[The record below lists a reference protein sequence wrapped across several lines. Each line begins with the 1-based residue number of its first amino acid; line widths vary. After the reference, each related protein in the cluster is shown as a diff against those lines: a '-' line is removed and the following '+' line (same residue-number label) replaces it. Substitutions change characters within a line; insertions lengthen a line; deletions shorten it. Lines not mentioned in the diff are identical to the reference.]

1 MRVSVFTNRGRVVT
15 DSFAHL
21 FSPLTIGPLTVKN
34 RVFSTGHMT
43 MMIDGGVPN
52 DDFVAYHEARAAGGA
67 GLIITEAARIHPSTS
82 QSGLAIDGSNDNCIA
97 AYAKTA
103 GAVHAHGC
111 AIFGQLSHGGRSA
124 FGSNDGT
131 RAVAYAPSSTPDE
144 RFHNQPRAMTN
155 AMAHDLIDGYGDTA
169 KRMATAGLDGVEI
182 LASHG
187 SLPAQFLNP
196 RLNLRNDE
204 YGGSFDNRLR
214 FLREVIDAARRKIGD
229 SVVLGL
235 RISGDEMSHD
245 GLTPDLVIEVIAALD
260 DDGVLDY
267 VNVIAGSMAGLAG
280 AVHVVPPMAIETGY
294 VAPFAAT
301 VKARVSMPVFVAG
314 RINQPQISEQILDT
328 GQADM
333 CGMTRAMIADPE
345 MVNKTRA
352 GRLDDIRA
360 CVGCNQ
366 ACIGHMQTGYPISC
380 IQHPETGRE
389 RTFGA
394 RQPAATARKV
404 TIVGGGPAGMKAA
417 AVAAERGHD
426 VTLYETTAR
435 LGGQILLAQQLPGR
449 AEFGGVITNL
459 TRELEQAGVK
469 VVTNTAVDRA
479 MIDREAPDAVIIATG
494 ARPRHPAIEVADEAH
509 VVDAWQV
516 LGDDVN
522 VGASV
527 VIADWR
533 CDWVGLG
540 LAEKLARDGCNV
552 KLAVNGPMAGE
563 SIQQYVRTNWTG
575 ILHQLGVEIIPYSRL
590 FGVDADTVYLQHT
603 ASGEAVLCEGVDT
616 LVTALG
622 HGPDM
627 TLENA
632 LQDFAG
638 EIHVIGD
645 CLGPRTVEEAVLEG
659 LKAGAA
665 V

>member
-1 MRVSVFTNRGRVVT
+1 MT
-15 DSFAHL
+15 DSFPHL

-67 GLIITEAARIHPSTS
+67 GLIITEAARIHSSTVS
-82 QSGLAIDGSNDNCIA
+82 SGQAINGANDNCIT

-103 GAVHAHGC
+103 DAVHAHGC

-124 FGSNDGT
+124 YGTNDGT

-144 RFHNQPRAMTN
+144 RFHNQPRAMTT
-155 AMAHDLIDGYGDTA
+155 AMARELIEGYGNTA
-169 KRMATAGLDGVEI
+169 KRMAVAGLDGVEI

-196 RLNLRNDE
+196 RLNFRDDE
-204 YGGSFDNRLR
+204 FGGSFDGRLR
-214 FLREVIDAARRKIGD
+214 FLRDLIDNARAKIGEGT
-229 SVVLGL
+229 VLGM

-245 GLTPDLVIEVIAALD
+245 GLTPDLVVEVIAALD

-267 VNVIAGSMAGLAG
+267 VNVIAGTMSDLAG
-280 AVHVVPPMAIETGY
+280 SVHVVPPMAIETGY

-301 VKARVSMPVFVAG
+301 VKACVSMPVFVAG
-314 RINQPQISEQILDT
+314 RINQPQIAEQILSSD
-328 GQADM
+328 QADM
-333 CGMTRAMIADPE
+333 CGMTRAMIADPK
-345 MVNKTRA
+345 MASKAQA

-360 CVGCNQ
+360 CIGCNQ

-389 RTFGA
+389 RTFGV
-394 RQPAATARKV
+394 RQPAPVARKV
-404 TIVGGGPAGMKAA
+404 MVVGAGPAGMKAA

-435 LGGQILLAQQLPGR
+435 LGGQTLLAQQLPGR
-449 AEFGGVITNL
+449 AEFGGIITNL
-459 TRELEQAGVK
+459 TRELELAGVR

-479 MIDREAPDAVIIATG
+479 LIDKEAPQAVIVATG
-494 ARPRHPAIEVADEAH
+494 ARPRHPYIEGADEAH

-516 LGDDVN
+516 LTDAAN

-540 LAEKLARDGCNV
+540 LAEKLARNGCQV
-552 KLAVNGPMAGE
+552 RLAVNGTTPGE
-563 SIQQYVRTNWTG
+563 SIQQYVRTNWVGT
-575 ILHQLGVEIIPYSRL
+575 LHKLGVEIIPYSRVY
-590 FGVDADTVYLQHT
+590 GVDTDTVYLQHT

-622 HGPDM
+622 HEPDT
-627 TLENA
+627 TLEKA
-632 LQDFAG
+632 LQDFDS
-638 EIHVIGD
+638 EVHVIGD
-645 CLGPRTVEEAVLEG
+645 CLAPRTVEEAVLEG
-659 LKAGAA
+659 LRAGTS

>member
-1 MRVSVFTNRGRVVT
+1 MAPSVFTKRGRVVT
-15 DSFAHL
+15 DSFPHL

-34 RVFSTGHMT
+34 RIFSTGHMT

-67 GLIITEAARIHPSTS
+67 GLIITEAARIHASS
-82 QSGLAIDGSNDNCIA
+82 SVSGLAIDGSNDNCIA

-103 GAVHAHGC
+103 DAVHGHGC

-124 FGSNDGT
+124 YGTNDGT

-155 AMAHDLIDGYGDTA
+155 AMAWSLIDGYGDTA

-187 SLPAQFLNP
+187 SLPAQFINP
-196 RLNLRNDE
+196 RLNLRDDE
-204 YGGSFDNRLR
+204 FGGTFDGRLS
-214 FLREVIDAARRKIGD
+214 FLRELIDNVRGKIGD
-229 SVVLGL
+229 GVVLGM

-245 GLTPDLVIEVIAALD
+245 GLTPDLVIEVIAALE
-260 DDGVLDY
+260 DDGVIDY
-267 VNVIAGSMAGLAG
+267 VNVIAGTMSELAG
-280 AVHVVPPMAIETGY
+280 SVHVVPPMAIETGY

-314 RINQPQISEQILDT
+314 RINQPQISEQILST

-333 CGMTRAMIADPE
+333 CGMTRAMIADPQMAAKAE
-345 MVNKTRA
+345 A

-389 RTFGA
+389 RTFGT
-394 RQPAATARKV
+394 RQPAASSRKV
-404 TIVGGGPAGMKAA
+404 MIAGGGPAGMKAA

-426 VTLYETTAR
+426 VTLYETSAR
-435 LGGQILLAQQLPGR
+435 LGGQIILAQQLPGR

-469 VVTNTAVDRA
+469 VVTNTMVDRA
-479 MIDREAPDAVIIATG
+479 MIDREAPDAVIVATG
-494 ARPRHPAIEVADEAH
+494 ARPRHPTIEGADEAH

-516 LGDDVN
+516 LSDDAN

-540 LAEKLARDGCNV
+540 LAEKLARDGCSV
-552 KLAVNGPMAGE
+552 KLAVNGTTPGE
-563 SIQQYVRTNWTG
+563 SIQQYVRTNWIGT
-575 ILHQLGVEIIPYSRL
+575 LDKLGVEIIPYSRL
-590 FGVDADTVYLQHT
+590 YGVDADTVYLQHT

-622 HGPDM
+622 HEPDM

-632 LQDFAG
+632 LQDFGG
-638 EIHVIGD
+638 EFHVIGD